1 MKYIIV
7 AKDRY
12 RGDSTSDA
20 HDPLSITEIA
30 TELVITRLYL
40 IMLLQEGKI
49 DKSDCVVTIEERKC
63 LYTKIF
69 DNVISYQEY
78 QSLNHGDIESIDL
91 LDNGIFL
98 QMASGPK
105 DRRLIPYMPFYQNW
119 ERDKDLITNVDW
131 SNLKEYDLDSPF
143 ISLVIR
149 KRAAWTEKNM
159 TDEFWDD
166 LIKKL
171 NENNIKTFVFGKET
185 EKWCDGENVTFIK
198 NYRDWCSIVRNPNCK
213 NVMSTMTGGVY
224 PCLIFGHDNI
234 NMTIIDNTKLMEEHG
249 VDPSFYADCINFSK
263 VKFEFIKNIPTTEEI
278 YEKITKY
285 I

>member
-1 MKYIIV
+1 MKYIIA

-20 HDPLSITEIA
+20 KDPLSITEIA

-78 QSLNHGDIESIDL
+78 QQLNTGNIETIDL
-91 LDNGIFL
+91 LDNGLFL

-105 DRRLIPYMPFYQNW
+105 DKRLIPYTPFYRNW
-119 ERDKDLITNVDW
+119 ERDKNIITNVDW
-131 SNLKEYDLDSPF
+131 SDLNGYDLNQPF
-143 ISLVIR
+143 ICLVIR
-149 KRAAWTEKNM
+149 KRGAWSEKNM
-159 TDEFWDD
+159 SDEFWDN
-166 LIKKL
+166 LIDKL
-171 NENNIKTFVFGKET
+171 KTNNIKTFVFGKET
-185 EKWCDGENVTFIK
+185 EKWCDDENITHIK
-198 NYRDWCSIVRNPNCK
+198 NYRDWCSIVKNTNCK

-224 PCLIFGHDNI
+224 PCLIFGHENI
-234 NMTIIDNTKLMEEHG
+234 NMTIIDNTRLMESHG
-249 VDPSFYADCINFSK
+249 GDPSFYDDCINFSK
-263 VKFEFIKNIPTTEEI
+263 VKFDFIKHIPTTEEI
-278 YEKITKY
+278 YENITKY
-285 I
+285 L